1 MIGTQTEADRSGTFR
16 MTWEAET
23 PLLTSAVA
31 RTAALATGCVFALVL
46 GAAYAGQAATPG
58 TALLT
63 ATAGAGA
70 GVILLAAIVFGLFSN
85 RIRKRFTATDH
96 GYAAT
101 VADRRLVRLIP
112 GVAREVDL
120 CAWNRVERVRL
131 DAEHGRVLVKLD
143 DAGWDAIQCP
153 EGGFVATA
161 REIRRLIDEAR
172 GTAPEKQ
179 SGTWAVARPTRPLP
193 GPLSGTAA

>member
-1 MIGTQTEADRSGTFR
+1 

-70 GVILLAAIVFGLFSN
+70 GVMLLAAIVFGLFSN
-85 RIRKRFTATDH
+85 TVRKRFTATDR
-96 GYAAT
+96 GFAAT
-101 VADRRLVRLIP
+101 IVSPRFARHIP
-112 GVAREVDL
+112 GAARDGDL
-120 CAWNRVERVRL
+120 NAWTLVERVRL
-131 DAEHGRVLVKLD
+131 DAEYGRVLIKLRTT
-143 DAGWDAIQCP
+143 GWQAIHCP
-153 EGGFVATA
+153 DGGFVGTA
-161 REIRRLIDEAR
+161 REIRRLIDDAR
-172 GTAPEKQ
+172 GVEAAPPPQAWTALPP
-179 SGTWAVARPTRPLP
+179 ARSAQDH
-193 GPLSGTAA
+193 LSGTAA